1 MNPKPQAV
9 RIAIDGTVDIVGDD
23 GWPYIPDNDN
33 DNDND
38 GDAEEPNTGN
48 DPNPFDK

>member
-23 GWPYIPDNDN
+23 GWPYIPDDDADN
-33 DNDND
+33 QASEPAT
-38 GDAEEPNTGN
+38 GD
-48 DPNPFDK
+48 DPSALDQENS